1 MANDAA
7 VTLVG
12 NVTKAPDLRY
22 TANGKAVTSF
32 GLAVNRRYM
41 VNNEWTEEVSFFNV
55 TCWADLAENVA
66 ASLDKGNRAIVTGR
80 LAQRT
85 YETREGEK
93 RNIVEVVADSIGP
106 DLRWATCQIERTERK
121 QPGSETPRKPAAQGS
136 NDPLYADEEPF

>member
-1 MANDAA
+1 MANDVA

-12 NVTKAPDLRY
+12 NVTKEPDLRY
-22 TANGKAVTSF
+22 TAGGKAVTSF
-32 GLAVNRRYM
+32 GMAVNRRYM

-66 ASLDKGNRAIVTGR
+66 ASLNKGNRAIVTGR
-80 LAQRT
+80 LSQRT

-106 DLRWATCQIERTERK
+106 DLRWATCEVTRTERTSAPQQAK
-121 QPGSETPRKPAAQGS
+121 KAKPSHAE
-136 NDPLYADEEPF
+136 EEPF

>member
-1 MANDAA
+1 MANEAH

-12 NVTKAPDLRY
+12 NVTKECELRY
-22 TANGKAVTSF
+22 TAGGRAVTSF

-41 VNNEWTEEVSFFNV
+41 VNNEWQEEVSFFNV
-55 TCWADLAENVA
+55 VCWADLAENVA

-93 RNIVEVVADSIGP
+93 RNVVEVVADSIGA
-106 DLRWATCQIERTERK
+106 DLRWATCEVTRTERK
-121 QPGSETPRKPAAQGS
+121 QPTNEAQHS
-136 NDPLYADEEPF
+136 DQPF

>member
-12 NVTKAPDLRY
+12 NVTKEPDLRY
-22 TANGKAVTSF
+22 TAGGKAVTSF
-32 GLAVNRRYM
+32 GMAVNRRYM

-66 ASLDKGNRAIVTGR
+66 ASLNKGNRAIVTGR
-80 LAQRT
+80 LSQRT

-106 DLRWATCQIERTERK
+106 DLRWATCEVTRTERTSAPQQAK
-121 QPGSETPRKPAAQGS
+121 KAKPSHAE
-136 NDPLYADEEPF
+136 EEPF

>member
-12 NVTKAPDLRY
+12 NVTKEPDLRY
-22 TANGKAVTSF
+22 TAGGKAVTSF
-32 GLAVNRRYM
+32 GMAVNRRYM

-66 ASLDKGNRAIVTGR
+66 ASLNKGNRAIVTGR
-80 LAQRT
+80 LSQRT

-106 DLRWATCQIERTERK
+106 DLRWATCEVTRTERTSAPQQAK
-121 QPGSETPRKPAAQGS
+121 KANPS
-136 NDPLYADEEPF
+136 YAEEEPF

>member
-12 NVTKAPDLRY
+12 NVTKEPDLRY
-22 TANGKAVTSF
+22 TAGGKAVTSF
-32 GLAVNRRYM
+32 GMAVNRRYM

-66 ASLDKGNRAIVTGR
+66 ASLNKGNRAIVTGR
-80 LAQRT
+80 LSQRP

-106 DLRWATCQIERTERK
+106 DLRWATCEVTRTERTSAPQQAK
-121 QPGSETPRKPAAQGS
+121 KANPS
-136 NDPLYADEEPF
+136 YAEEEPF

>member
-7 VTLVG
+7 TTLVG
-12 NVTKAPDLRY
+12 NVTKECELRY
-22 TANGKAVTSF
+22 TAGGRAVTSF

-41 VNNEWTEEVSFFNV
+41 VNNEWQEEVSFFNV
-55 TCWADLAENVA
+55 VCWADLAENVA

-93 RNIVEVVADSIGP
+93 RNVVEVVADSIGA
-106 DLRWATCQIERTERK
+106 DLRWATCEVTRTERK
-121 QPGSETPRKPAAQGS
+121 QPTNEAQHS
-136 NDPLYADEEPF
+136 DQPF

>member
-1 MANDAA
+1 MANEAH

-12 NVTKAPDLRY
+12 NVTKECELRY
-22 TANGKAVTSF
+22 TAGGRAVTSF

-41 VNNEWTEEVSFFNV
+41 VNNEWQEEGSFFNV
-55 TCWADLAENVA
+55 VCWADLAENVA

-93 RNIVEVVADSIGP
+93 RNVVEVVADSIGA
-106 DLRWATCQIERTERK
+106 DLRWATCEVTRTERK
-121 QPGSETPRKPAAQGS
+121 QPTNEAQHS
-136 NDPLYADEEPF
+136 DQPF